1 MLTMEDGPSDA
12 DRNLLN
18 RLNALKASSVRLDCK
33 RTPLDFRSSSTT
45 FGNAHDLATRFKSLQ
60 FSPDLST
67 SSSLYDAPTGLFDQS
82 THSAIDHSLL
92 TNLDS
97 CQDLQEKLWAEE
109 RSVQDEVYKST
120 NVTVQSASADPLKG
134 AHDHDQGDDNNNKN
148 KIIANT
154 TFRLPVND
162 IDDILEI
169 TDHDQKTDD
178 QIAAQYLEDILK
190 KIEILDGAEAV
201 TTELTTTSTDS
212 NDQEP
217 SNGMTSP
224 SDATPNTHHSLEL
237 PSVSAL
243 PRLPVT
249 QDAHAI
255 SNNSNDD
262 LAARFAALRLSL
274 PSVPPHDLLAVA
286 AQPRSLPPTDQVGS
300 NNWCC
305 ICSDDAVTRCLDCE
319 EDLQLYCMR
328 CWWEMHLEE
337 GADWALRQHR
347 SVKYTTLSNM
357 IYI

>member
-1 MLTMEDGPSDA
+1 M
-12 DRNLLN
+12 
-18 RLNALKASSVRLDCK
+18 
-33 RTPLDFRSSSTT
+33 
-45 FGNAHDLATRFKSLQ
+45 
-60 FSPDLST
+60 
-67 SSSLYDAPTGLFDQS
+67 
-82 THSAIDHSLL
+82 
-92 TNLDS
+92 
-97 CQDLQEKLWAEE
+97 
-109 RSVQDEVYKST
+109 
-120 NVTVQSASADPLKG
+120 QSASADLLKG
-134 AHDHDQGDDNNNKN
+134 AHDHDQGEDNNKN
-148 KIIANT
+148 KITANT

-190 KIEILDGAEAV
+190 KVEILEAV

-224 SDATPNTHHSLEL
+224 SDATPNTHHSLEV

-243 PRLPVT
+243 PRLPAT

-255 SNNSNDD
+255 SNNSND

-274 PSVPPHDLLAVA
+274 PSVPHDLPAAA

-319 EDLQLYCMR
+319 DLQLYCMR

-347 SVKYTTLSNM
+347 SVKYTSV
-357 IYI
+357 